1 MMSVKAITLRFHLLH
16 PAEKQAWEKLNALR
30 SERHQSFSQLVVEVV
45 NTYGAEGTYLS
56 RSEKDELVQEITEL
70 VALRLQQMPP
80 AYLAG
85 YSAGA
90 SAPVTMAGPPTTAAS
105 SQVAAPP
112 HQQENDDVMPDFGDS
127 CMDFDFIGAESVH
140 QSAAHST
147 IIASK

>member
-1 MMSVKAITLRFHLLH
+1 MVCVKATTVRFHLSH

-56 RSEKDELVQEITEL
+56 RSEKDELVQEITES
-70 VALRLQQMPP
+70 VTSRLQQMLP

-90 SAPVTMAGPPTTAAS
+90 SAPVAMPPAN
-105 SQVAAPP
+105 AAPLQIATSP
-112 HQQENDDVMPDFGDS
+112 TQQESDDAMPDFGDS
-127 CMDFDFIGAESVH
+127 CMDFDFIGG
-140 QSAAHST
+140 
-147 IIASK
+147 